1 VISAQAF
8 WFMGIALGVGGVN
21 LLLGLF
27 GLKLKTASLLATGL
41 VELLVVAQLVVT
53 LSVLISGANPIG
65 SLPEFFG
72 YVLVALLVPIAA
84 AALAIAEKSKNATI
98 ILGLA
103 GLTIAVMFLRM
114 HTIWFG

>member
-1 VISAQAF
+1 MISAQAS
-8 WFMGIALGVGGVN
+8 WFMGIALSIGGVN

-41 VELLVVAQLVVT
+41 VELLVVTQLVITV
-53 LSVLISGANPIG
+53 LSLISGASPVG

-72 YVLVALLVPIAA
+72 YVFVALLVPVAA